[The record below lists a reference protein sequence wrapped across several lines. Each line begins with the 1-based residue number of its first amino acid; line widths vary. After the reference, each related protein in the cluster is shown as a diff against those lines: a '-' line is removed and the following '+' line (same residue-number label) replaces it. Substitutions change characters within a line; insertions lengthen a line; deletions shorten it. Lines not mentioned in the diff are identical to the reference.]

1 MVRMGRSTA
10 DRRRGFTLIEVL
22 VVVAIIALL
31 ISILLP
37 SLTRAR
43 AQSQFVVC
51 QTHLKEFGKAIA
63 MYSMEY
69 KDTLPGPQHPALLT
83 HTPAWTTNQF
93 VQDHYLPN
101 MLRKYFN
108 QKGRSTNS
116 IADQLAT
123 CPSYPVPDG
132 TFKQNN
138 ITPTHYVINTFEN
151 PNMAVDELKDPS
163 NSYYFGFTH
172 GGITDQANW
181 ESTYGTTPQ
190 KATLYRPKRV
200 AAIKQPARKYALA
213 DAFCK
218 PFAGDP
224 GGDLRDG
231 LPEGSWRIS
240 EDYAS
245 NTGKSLSK
253 SPFHLGNGFR
263 KGTSS
268 EYQGKT
274 SVVFLDNHAEGV
286 NPDYW
291 RKYQNF
297 MMNEK

>member
-1 MVRMGRSTA
+1 MARLGRSTA

-63 MYSMEY
+63 MYSMEN

-83 HTPAWTTNQF
+83 DIRDFSGSAYI
-93 VQDHYLPN
+93 QDHYLPN
-101 MLRKYFN
+101 MLRKYFG
-108 QKGRSTNS
+108 QRGVSS
-116 IADQLAT
+116 SAIADQLAT
-123 CPSYPVPDG
+123 CPTYPVADSV
-132 TFKQNN
+132 FKQNH

-151 PNMAVDELKDPS
+151 PNQTVDELKEPS
-163 NSYYFGFTH
+163 NSYFFGFTH

-181 ESTYGTTPQ
+181 ESTYGKTPAQ
-190 KATLYRPKRV
+190 ATLYRPKRV
-200 AAIKQPARKYALA
+200 ANIKQPARKYAIA

-240 EDYAS
+240 DDYAS

-253 SPFHLGNGFR
+253 SPFHLGSGFR

-286 NPDYW
+286 NPEYW
-291 RKYQNF
+291 RKYENF
-297 MMNEK
+297 MKSEK

>member
-1 MVRMGRSTA
+1 MARLGRSTA
-10 DRRRGFTLIEVL
+10 DRRHGFTLIEVL

-43 AQSQFVVC
+43 GQSQFVVC
-51 QTHLKEFGKAIA
+51 QTHLKEFGKAIS

-83 HTPAWTTNQF
+83 HTPAWTNNQF

-101 MLRKYFN
+101 LLRKYFA
-108 QKGRSTNS
+108 QRGTSTNS

-132 TFKQNN
+132 VFKQNN
-138 ITPTHYVINTFEN
+138 ITPTHYVINTFGNSN
-151 PNMAVDELKDPS
+151 PDIDELANPF
-163 NSYYFGFTH
+163 NSYFFGFTH
-172 GGITDQANW
+172 GGILNQANW

-190 KATLYRPKRV
+190 KAALYRPKRV
-200 AAIKQPARKYALA
+200 STIRKPYRKYALA

-218 PFAGDP
+218 PFANDP
-224 GGDLRDG
+224 GGELRAG

-240 EDYAS
+240 DDYAA

-253 SPFHLGNGFR
+253 SPFHLGSGYK
-263 KGTSS
+263 KGSS
-268 EYQGKT
+268 TEYQGKT
-274 SVVFLDNHAEGV
+274 AVVFLDNHAEGV
-286 NPDYW
+286 NPEYW
-291 RKYQNF
+291 RKYENLLLS
-297 MMNEK
+297 EK

>member
-1 MVRMGRSTA
+1 MARMGRSTA
-10 DRRRGFTLIEVL
+10 DRRRGFTLIEIL

-83 HTPAWTTNQF
+83 HTPTWSGNQF
-93 VQDHYLPN
+93 IQDHYLPN
-101 MLRKYFN
+101 ILRKYFS
-108 QKGRSTNS
+108 QRGTSGNS

-123 CPSYPVPDG
+123 CPSYPVPDSV
-132 TFKQNN
+132 FKQNG

-151 PNMAVDELKDPS
+151 PNASVSELTKPF
-163 NSYYFGFTH
+163 NSYFFGFTH

-181 ESTYGTTPQ
+181 ESTYGDTPQ
-190 KATLYRPKRV
+190 KAALYRPKRV
-200 AAIKQPARKYALA
+200 ATIRQPSRKYALA

-218 PFAGDP
+218 PFASDP
-224 GGDLRDG
+224 GGDLRGG

-240 EDYAS
+240 DDYAS
-245 NTGKSLSK
+245 NTGHSLSK
-253 SPFHLGNGFR
+253 SPFHLGNGYK

-274 SVVFLDNHAEGV
+274 SVVFIDNHAEGV
-286 NPDYW
+286 SPEYW
-291 RKYQNF
+291 RKYEIL
-297 MMNEK
+297 MNSEK